1 MFYIWLSALS
11 SDYATVKK
19 QIGRSIRMD
28 IRMLG
33 IAIFLLLGIMASK
46 ISTFL
51 KVPTL
56 LLFLVIGML
65 AGSDGIGGI
74 PFEDYAGANYLGTI
88 ALAFILFSGG
98 YDTRWKDIRSV
109 LFPGALLASLG
120 VLLTALFL
128 GMFTAW
134 FLNVSW
140 YWGLL
145 FGAVISSTDAAA
157 VFAIFRSQ
165 NFGLKGR
172 LRPLLEFESGSNDP
186 MAAFLTLFF
195 IELIRN
201 PEASWWIIFPVFFA
215 KMSIGIALG
224 ALVAR
229 AMVWL
234 FDHLSLEYEGLYY
247 VLGIAVVFLTYSLT
261 QLFWGNG
268 FMAVYVCG
276 LVMGNSQFVYKHG
289 LARFND
295 GLAWLMQ
302 VTIFLVLGLLVSPV
316 NLYHIALEGFV
327 IAMVL
332 MFVVRPLIVWICMCR
347 SSFSTKELAVVA
359 WGGFR
364 GAAPIVLAT
373 FPAIA
378 GFENPSDIQHA
389 MRLFDIVFFVVVT
402 SIFIQGK
409 SLMPLARRLKL
420 NKTDKLRLRSPLE
433 FEVTGHSN
441 DQMYEFEIGPL
452 SAIIGK
458 TLAQLKLPK
467 GTLILLIRRKN
478 GFVVPNGRTVIEQD
492 DDLLVFFDPIALPQV
507 EAILTA
513 KGIQE
518 KM

>member
-1 MFYIWLSALS
+1 
-11 SDYATVKK
+11 
-19 QIGRSIRMD
+19 
-28 IRMLG
+28 
-33 IAIFLLLGIMASK
+33 
-46 ISTFL
+46 
-51 KVPTL
+51 
-56 LLFLVIGML
+56 
-65 AGSDGIGGI
+65 
-74 PFEDYAGANYLGTI
+74 
-88 ALAFILFSGG
+88 
-98 YDTRWKDIRSV
+98 
-109 LFPGALLASLG
+109 
-120 VLLTALFL
+120 
-128 GMFTAW
+128 
-134 FLNVSW
+134 
-140 YWGLL
+140 
-145 FGAVISSTDAAA
+145 
-157 VFAIFRSQ
+157 
-165 NFGLKGR
+165 GLKGR

-195 IELIRN
+195 IELIKH
-201 PEASWWIIFPVFFA
+201 PEGSWLIIFPVFFA

-247 VLGIAVVFLTYSLT
+247 VLGIAIVFLTYSLT

-302 VTIFLVLGLLVSPV
+302 VAVFLVLGLLVSPV
-316 NLYHIALEGFV
+316 NLYHIAFEGFV

-332 MFVVRPLIVWICMCR
+332 MFVVRPLIVWICMFYT
-347 SSFSTKELAVVA
+347 SFNARELAVVA

-378 GFENPSDIQHA
+378 GFANPNDVQHA

-409 SLMPLARRLKL
+409 SLMPLARRLRL
-420 NKTDKLRLRSPLE
+420 NKVDKLRLRSPLE
-433 FEVTGHSN
+433 FEVTGNSN
-441 DQMYEFEIGPL
+441 DQLYEFEIGPL
-452 SAIIGK
+452 SAIIGQ

-467 GTLILLIRRKN
+467 GALILLIRRKN
-478 GFVVPNGRTVIEQD
+478 GFVVPNGRTVIERD

-507 EAILTA
+507 EAVLTA
-513 KGIQE
+513 KGIPE
-518 KM
+518 EL

>member
-1 MFYIWLSALS
+1 
-11 SDYATVKK
+11 
-19 QIGRSIRMD
+19 MD
-28 IRMLG
+28 VRMLA
-33 IAIFLLLGIMASK
+33 IAIFLLLGILSSK
-46 ISTFL
+46 ISSFL
-51 KVPTL
+51 KIPTL
-56 LLFLVIGML
+56 LLFLGIGML

-74 PFEDYAGANYLGTI
+74 DFEDYAGANYLGTM

-98 YDTRWKDIRSV
+98 YDTRWHDIRSV
-109 LFPGALLASLG
+109 LLPGAALASAGVFLTA
-120 VLLTALFL
+120 VLLGIFS
-128 GMFTAW
+128 AW

-145 FGAVISSTDAAA
+145 LGSVISSTDAAA
-157 VFAIFRSQ
+157 VFAIFRSR

-195 IELIRN
+195 IELIKH
-201 PEASWWIIFPVFFA
+201 PEGSLLIIFPVFFV

-234 FDHLSLEYEGLYY
+234 FDHLCREYEGLYY
-247 VLGIAVVFLTYSLT
+247 VLGIATVFLAYSLT

-302 VTIFLVLGLLVSPV
+302 VAVFLVLGLLVSPV
-316 NLYHIALEGFV
+316 NLYHIAFEGFV

-332 MFVVRPLIVWICMCR
+332 MFVVRPLIVWLCMFYT
-347 SSFSTKELAVVA
+347 SFNMRELAIVA

-378 GFENPSDIQHA
+378 GFTNPTDVQQA
-389 MRLFDIVFFVVVT
+389 MRLFDIVFFVVVL

-409 SLMPLARRLKL
+409 SLMPLAHRLQLSKA
-420 NKTDKLRLRSPLE
+420 DKLRLRSPLE
-433 FEVTGHSN
+433 FEVTGNSN
-441 DQMYEFEIGPL
+441 DQLYEFEIGPL
-452 SAIIGK
+452 SAIIGQ
-458 TLAQLKLPK
+458 TLAELKLPK
-467 GTLILLIRRKN
+467 GALILLIRRKN
-478 GFVVPNGRTVIEQD
+478 GFVVPNGRTAIERD

-507 EAILTA
+507 EAVLTA
-513 KGIQE
+513 KGTPDE
-518 KM
+518 E